1 MPRALRRVAGV
12 AAGLVVAVALALV
25 AFRLAAAFRESKS
38 RTAGAPPGGRFLRAG
53 DVEIYVQEEG
63 PADGTPVLLVHGT
76 GAWSEIWRETMRA
89 AAAAGYRCIAL
100 DMPPFG
106 FSERPARADYG
117 DEAQARRILGVLDA
131 LGIASAVLVG
141 HSFGGRP
148 TVEAT
153 FLAPE
158 RVRALV
164 LVDAALDVHG
174 AGSADGTPPWLAA
187 ILGAAP
193 LRDALVAATVTN
205 PLLTKRLLLLLIAT
219 PSAASDERLAMFRRP
234 LVVVGST
241 PAVGGWLEPFVT
253 RRERSRSTEV
263 ARYGGLA
270 MPTLV
275 LWGARDDLTPPA
287 QGRRIA
293 GLIPGAELAVLP
305 TAGHIPAIEDPARF
319 NAALVDFLRR
329 RVPAR

>member
-12 AAGLVVAVALALV
+12 AAGLVLAVALLLV
-25 AFRLAAAFRESKS
+25 VFRIAAAFRESKS
-38 RTAGAPPGGRFLRAG
+38 RTAGAPPGGRFVRAG
-53 DVEIYVQEEG
+53 DVEIHVQEEG
-63 PADGTPVLLVHGT
+63 PADGPPVLLVHGT
-76 GAWSEIWRETMRA
+76 GACSEIWRETMRA

-100 DMPPFG
+100 DMPRFG
-106 FSERPARADYG
+106 FSERPATADYG
-117 DEAQARRILGVLDA
+117 DEAQARRIVGVLDA
-131 LGIASAVLVG
+131 LEIPSAVLVG

-174 AGSADGTPPWLAA
+174 AASGDATPPWLAA

-205 PLLTKRLLLLLIAT
+205 PLLTKRLLLLIAT

-241 PAVGGWLEPFVT
+241 PAVGEWLEPFVT

-293 GLIPGAELAVLP
+293 GLIPGAELVVLP